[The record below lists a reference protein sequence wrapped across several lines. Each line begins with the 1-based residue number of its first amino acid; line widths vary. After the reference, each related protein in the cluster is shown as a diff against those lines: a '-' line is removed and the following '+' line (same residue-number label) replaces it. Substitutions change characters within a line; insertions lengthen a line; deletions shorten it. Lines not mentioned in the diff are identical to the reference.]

1 MFSPLRKFISWA
13 FLKLVFGAFI
23 AVSGVTIYA
32 LWLFQHD
39 DPDFAAVHSRAV
51 ANLSAEHVAAQQAR
65 DDARRQVEALQKAS
79 AALQSRAD
87 KAAGIAE
94 DLRSME
100 SWWKKIFGNREQQKI
115 NATRIVAL
123 KTMERESRD
132 GANKLQRELTR
143 STVALEARDSELER
157 VGVQL
162 HLAEETNSRIV
173 HYLNEAW
180 QHGEWFVAGG
190 LCLYFFGPT
199 VRKLVLFNYIAPRIA
214 RSRALQLA
222 RSQEVF
228 PSLGESRTIVE
239 TSLWPGE
246 TARVRKRYLLAVD
259 DAAVRESRW
268 LLSRRFPLISLLSGF
283 VHDVN
288 LHNAR
293 AGREYRLAFAHHKN
307 PENELAVV
315 LVPEGGSLVVRP
327 SFLAAVIL
335 PPGRKLVVRR
345 RWQFFRCLSCLSG
358 HLRFIEFQ
366 GPCRMVVS
374 GRPGLRAERLIRSDE
389 GAAPVSRTSP
399 NKTIAFTPSLEYRV
413 VRTPRFWNYYRWNQP
428 LFDTCF
434 AGVGLVLTQTTV
446 PGRKTAFWSATRN
459 RARKVFGL

>member
-1 MFSPLRKFISWA
+1 MFSSLRKFISWA

-23 AVSGVTIYA
+23 AVAGITIYA

-39 DPDFAAVHSRAV
+39 DPDFAAVHAREV
-51 ANLSAEHVAAQQAR
+51 ANLSSKQMAVQLAR
-65 DDARRQVEALQKAS
+65 DGARKERDALQQTFV
-79 AALQSRAD
+79 ALQSRAD
-87 KAAGIAE
+87 KAASIAE
-94 DLRSME
+94 NLRSME
-100 SWWKKIFGNREQQKI
+100 SWWEKIFGDREQQKI
-115 NATRIVAL
+115 NATRIGAL
-123 KTMERESRD
+123 KAMERESRD
-132 GANKLQRELTR
+132 GANKLQRDLAR
-143 STVALEARDSELER
+143 ATVAVEARDRELEQIAAQ
-157 VGVQL
+157 V
-162 HLAEETNSRIV
+162 HLAEETNSQIV
-173 HYLNEAW
+173 YYLNDAW
-180 QHGEWFVAGG
+180 QHGEWFVIGG

-199 VRKLVLFNYIAPRIA
+199 VRKLVLFYSVAPRIA

-246 TARVRKRYLLAVD
+246 TARVRKRFLLAVD

-268 LLSRRFPLISLLSGF
+268 LLSRRFPLTSLLSGF

-307 PENELAVV
+307 PENEMAVV
-315 LVPEGGSLVVRP
+315 HVPEGGSLVVRP

-345 RWQFFRCLSCLSG
+345 RWQFFRWQSWLTG
-358 HLRFIEFQ
+358 QLRFIEFH
-366 GPCRMVVS
+366 GPCRMVVT
-374 GRPGLRAERLIRSDE
+374 GRPGLRAERLIKSDE
-389 GAAPVSRTSP
+389 GAAPVSRTSR
-399 NKTIAFTPSLEYRV
+399 NKAIAFSPSLEYRV
-413 VRTPRFWNYYRWNQP
+413 VRTARFWNYYRWNQP

-434 AGVGLVLTQTTV
+434 VGVGYVLTQTTV
-446 PGRKTAFWSATRN
+446 PGRETAFWSATRN

>member
-65 DDARRQVEALQKAS
+65 DDERRQVEALQKAS

-345 RWQFFRCLSCLSG
+345 RWQFFRWQSWLTGQLG
-358 HLRFIEFQ
+358 FIEFH
-366 GPCRMVVS
+366 GPCRMVVA